1 MQEYNKI
8 NFKTPFSVIMCV
20 LIVGL
25 TTLMFWIYIKSEY
38 KTFCILGLVLTSF
51 ILFALYYSLT
61 AKVILTE
68 KEVITK
74 TLFGIRKLN
83 YCDIKTI
90 GVYAASNF
98 VYVLEQER
106 HHKSLIFAQKFIYL
120 SGQTDFNPY
129 FLRKPKDYIDFHYRT
144 EIFDFIGRKIKACT

>member
-1 MQEYNKI
+1 MQEYNKN

-25 TTLMFWIYIKSEY
+25 TAFMFWIYIKSEY
-38 KTFCILGLVLTSF
+38 KIFFIVGLVLTFF

-98 VYVLEQER
+98 VYVLEKEKY
-106 HHKSLIFAQKFIYL
+106 HKLLIFAHKFIYL
-120 SGQTDFNPY
+120 SGQKDFNPY
-129 FLRKPKDYIDFHYRT
+129 FLKRPKDFIDFHYRT
-144 EIFDFIGRKIKACT
+144 EIYDIIERKIKACT

>member
-1 MQEYNKI
+1 MGEYNKI
-8 NFKTPFSVIMCV
+8 NLKTPFALIMCV
-20 LIVGL
+20 IIVGL
-25 TTLMFWIYIKSEY
+25 TALMFWIYFKSEY
-38 KTFCILGLVLTSF
+38 KTFFIVGLVLMTF
-51 ILFALYYSLT
+51 ILFVLYYSLT

-83 YCDIKTI
+83 YSDVKII

-98 VYVLEQER
+98 VYFLEKEK
-106 HHKSLIFAQKFIYL
+106 HHKLLFFAQKFIFL

-129 FLRKPKDYIDFHYRT
+129 FFKRPKDYIDFHYRT
-144 EIFDFIGRKIKACT
+144 EIYDIIERKIKSFT